1 MGKVTNASIHMILTS
16 REKAKKEAYMLI
28 PEMMNY
34 SKVVRNLL
42 FQTNV
47 ARRAVKNTQNHSPYN
62 FDKPCGGAKNCL

>member
-16 REKAKKEAYMLI
+16 REKAKKGVCMLI

-34 SKVVRNLL
+34 SKVVKDLF

-62 FDKPCGGAKNCL
+62 FDKPCGEAKNCH